1 MSKNT
6 SEWEEL
12 VAKIRAWDRSEHD
25 WAASSKSIDH
35 VSVSAKD
42 SFIKSLM
49 LDYEL
54 KKKTNDKNT
63 GA

>member
-1 MSKNT
+1 MSNNI

-35 VSVSAKD
+35 VSISAKER
-42 SFIKSLM
+42 FIKTLM
-49 LDYEL
+49 LQYDL
-54 KKKTNDKNT
+54 KKK
-63 GA
+63 